1 MLCFMLAFNFYII
14 KNKIV
19 SYFHAKERLKTH
31 KVEPKIMKE
40 EVKVSKRAK
49 SKFLMHFICLSF
61 LCCSLI
67 WVSQLFGFPFSM
79 PCLFLSQTLEAHDFV
94 HENVDMLPKPPL
106 SPLCSNGTILCDRS
120 HFRTDICFMKG
131 DIRTQSSSSSIFL
144 YTSVNSKPSTNFPS
158 HVEKDERIR
167 PYTRKWETSVM
178 STIDELHLI
187 SKPKPLNNN
196 PRHKCD
202 VMHDVPAIFFSTG
215 GYTGNVYHEFNDG
228 IIPLYI
234 ISRHYNKKVV
244 FVVLEYH
251 NWWLMKY
258 GQVLAQLSDYPP
270 IDFKSDPRTHCFQEA
285 VVGLQIH
292 NELTIDSSNTQFN
305 ESILDFRGLISQA
318 FEPNPP
324 NKFQHH
330 KKSPKVV
337 ILSRTGPRSITNE
350 NSLAKLAKKVG
361 FNVQVLKPKPNT
373 ELSTIYKA
381 ISTSDVMIGVHGAA
395 MTHFLFL
402 KPGSSVIQIV
412 PLGTDWAAETY
423 YGEPG
428 KKFGLNYIE
437 YKVEPRESSLYYKYD
452 ENDPILRDP
461 NSVNKMGWNFTKKIY
476 LDDQF
481 VTLNLKRFNKIL
493 VCAYED
499 YFTRINVLR

>member
-1 MLCFMLAFNFYII
+1 
-14 KNKIV
+14 
-19 SYFHAKERLKTH
+19 
-31 KVEPKIMKE
+31 
-40 EVKVSKRAK
+40 
-49 SKFLMHFICLSF
+49 
-61 LCCSLI
+61 
-67 WVSQLFGFPFSM
+67 
-79 PCLFLSQTLEAHDFV
+79 
-94 HENVDMLPKPPL
+94 
-106 SPLCSNGTILCDRS
+106 
-120 HFRTDICFMKG
+120 MKG

-144 YTSVNSKPSTNFPS
+144 YTSVNSKHSTDFPS

-202 VMHDVPAIFFSTG
+202 VMHDAPAIFFSTG

-234 ISRHYNKKVV
+234 TSRHYNKKVV

-258 GQVLAQLSDYPP
+258 GQVLSQLSDYPP
-270 IDFKSDPRTHCFQEA
+270 IDFKSDPRTHCFQDA

-318 FEPNPP
+318 FKPRPP

-330 KKSPKVV
+330 KKRPKVV
-337 ILSRTGPRSITNE
+337 VLSRTGPRSITNE
-350 NSLAKLAKKVG
+350 NPLAKLAQKVG

-373 ELSTIYKA
+373 ELSTIYNA

-402 KPGSSVIQIV
+402 KPGSSVIQVV

-423 YGEPG
+423 YG
-428 KKFGLNYIE
+428 
-437 YKVEPRESSLYYKYD
+437 
-452 ENDPILRDP
+452 
-461 NSVNKMGWNFTKKIY
+461 
-476 LDDQF
+476 
-481 VTLNLKRFNKIL
+481 
-493 VCAYED
+493 
-499 YFTRINVLR
+499 